1 MDDLLHEGAVRT
13 YLERCPKA
21 VDPHT
26 SVSPLIERFFTDKKN
41 DAHPDDVLAKSNTQP
56 TNDDMLH
63 MLAYLG
69 RCTTY
74 PDVPGGPGR
83 KHVVPLMALTWDEY
97 RQVQRELVF
106 GVME

>member
-1 MDDLLHEGAVRT
+1 MPKGCRPT
-13 YLERCPKA
+13 YFCESLDRKVLYRQKERCP
-21 VDPHT
+21 
-26 SVSPLIERFFTDKKN
+26 
-41 DAHPDDVLAKSNTQP
+41 PDDFLAKSNTQP
-56 TNDDMLH
+56 TNEDMLH

-83 KHVVPLMALTWDEY
+83 KHGVPLMALTWDEY